1 MLSFTLSFVPN
12 TGSHKRFML
21 TGVEGNMNRQESLHI
36 IWRKLFIILVTLLGL
51 SVAISLRQ
59 GPFTVPEL
67 VFIAGNIGGYVGM
80 HRNLSSLS
88 DVELTQLSCSWLGL
102 VVPSFVG
109 GILSCVLYLLFISG
123 IISGELFPK
132 IIEDAAQMG
141 GKKPENFV
149 AIFNQHADGA
159 SEYAKLL
166 FWTFVAGF
174 NQKYVVDIIETVK
187 SR

>member
-1 MLSFTLSFVPN
+1 MN
-12 TGSHKRFML
+12 
-21 TGVEGNMNRQESLHI
+21 NRQDSLNI
-36 IWRKLFIILVTLLGL
+36 IWRKLLVIFVALLGL
-51 SVAISLRQ
+51 SIAISLKS

-67 VFIAGNIGGYVGM
+67 VFISGNIGGYVGI
-80 HRNLSSLS
+80 HKNLANLS
-88 DVELTQLSCSWLGL
+88 DVEISQLSSSWLGL

-109 GILSCVLYLLFISG
+109 GILACVVYLLFISG

-132 IIEDAAQMG
+132 IVEDAVEEGAKQ
-141 GKKPENFV
+141 PESFLI
-149 AIFNQHADGA
+149 IFHQHADGA

-174 NQKYVVDIIETVK
+174 NQKYVVDIIESIK